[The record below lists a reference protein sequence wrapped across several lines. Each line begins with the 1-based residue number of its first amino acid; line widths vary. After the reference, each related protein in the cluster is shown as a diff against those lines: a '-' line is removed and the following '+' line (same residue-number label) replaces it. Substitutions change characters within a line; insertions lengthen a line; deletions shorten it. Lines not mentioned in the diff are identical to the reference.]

1 MSFYTDEDIHN
12 TCRAFSKD
20 YDTLSKQEK
29 KLVRQEAEKWLKAYQ
44 EACPGMFSEA
54 AYKVR

>member
-1 MSFYTDEDIHN
+1 MYYTDEDIQN

-44 EACPGMFSEA
+44 EACPSMFFGP
-54 AYKVR
+54 AYKV

>member
-29 KLVRQEAEKWLKAYQ
+29 KQEFL
-44 EACPGMFSEA
+44 S
-54 AYKVR
+54 YKSLQKG

>member
-1 MSFYTDEDIHN
+1 MYYTDEDIQN
-12 TCRAFSKD
+12 MCRAFSKD

-44 EACPGMFSEA
+44 EACPSMFFGP